1 MVNPNDDPIEL
12 TPSRY
17 EAWRERFTEE
27 RDRIHDSLTTSGL
40 DGDIVHIEHVGST
53 AVPDLAAKDIVD
65 IDVVVADDAVASI
78 SHRLETTLGG
88 TRLENTA
95 NWHPLFRIHDGQRF
109 NDHVFAV
116 SGDKWK
122 VSVVT
127 RDVLRKHAD
136 LRREYERLKRESSF
150 ETDDLTT
157 YSRDKTTFIE
167 RLLQIAQDDDELA
180 FDFTIP
186 TDPQAG
192 QTQSN

>member
-1 MVNPNDDPIEL
+1 M
-12 TPSRY
+12 
-17 EAWRERFTEE
+17 A
-27 RDRIHDSLTTSGL
+27 TSGL
-40 DGDIVHIEHVGST
+40 DGDIVHVEHVGST

-78 SHRLETTLGG
+78 SRKLETTLDG

-127 RDVLRKHAD
+127 RDVLHKHAD
-136 LRREYERLKRESSF
+136 LRAEYEQLKRKSSL

-157 YSRDKTTFIE
+157 YSQDKTVFIE
-167 RLLQIAQDDDELA
+167 YLLQVARDDDDLE
-180 FDFTIP
+180 FDFAVP
-186 TDPQAG
+186 TDSQAG
-192 QTQSN
+192 QA

>member
-1 MVNPNDDPIEL
+1 MTNGD
-12 TPSRY
+12 
-17 EAWRERFTEE
+17 
-27 RDRIHDSLTTSGL
+27 L

-65 IDVVVADDAVASI
+65 IDVVVADDAVVPTSR
-78 SHRLETTLGG
+78 RLATTLGG

-95 NWHPLFRIHDGQRF
+95 NWHPLFRTHNGQRF

-116 SGDKWK
+116 SADKWK

-127 RDVLRKHAD
+127 RDVLRKRAD
-136 LRREYERLKRESSF
+136 LRTEYERLKRESSS

-157 YSRDKTTFIE
+157 YSRNKTTFIE
-167 RLLQIAQDDDELA
+167 RLLQIAQDDNELA

-186 TDPQAG
+186 TDPRAG